1 MSSGDGFS
9 RYSEL
14 HKAAFASPEARSFL
28 SLKYGKGVSVLDH
41 DRTLTRLPPGV
52 TKSVQSR
59 TADTLLSPRSAQSR
73 SADTLLS
80 PRSVQ
85 SRTADT
91 LLSPRSVQSR
101 TADTLLSPRSVQ
113 SRNAD
118 TLLSA
123 RSVQSHIA
131 DTFLSPRSVQSC
143 TVDTLLSPGF
153 TMLSPQSHAA
163 ARSILKHNDQCST
176 SHVNFT
182 NKLPETTFTACRE
195 NSFTSHGDE
204 APVAKN
210 GCFSKHS
217 TSQQR

>member
-28 SLKYGKGVSVLDH
+28 SLKYGKGASVLDH

-73 SADTLLS
+73 S
-80 PRSVQ
+80 
-85 SRTADT
+85 
-91 LLSPRSVQSR
+91 
-101 TADTLLSPRSVQ
+101 ADTLLSPRSVQ

>member
-73 SADTLLS
+73 S
-80 PRSVQ
+80 
-85 SRTADT
+85 
-91 LLSPRSVQSR
+91 
-101 TADTLLSPRSVQ
+101 ADTLLSPRSVQ